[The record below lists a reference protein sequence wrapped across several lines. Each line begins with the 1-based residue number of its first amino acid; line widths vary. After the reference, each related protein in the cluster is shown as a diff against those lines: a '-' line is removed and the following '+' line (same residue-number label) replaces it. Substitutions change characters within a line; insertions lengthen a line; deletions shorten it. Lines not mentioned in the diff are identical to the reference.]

1 MARHM
6 DDKERGRIEF
16 LLDCGRSV
24 TQIATELGRPDSTVS
39 REIQNRRID
48 SEKRYGCSNRLCSR
62 FDECDLQLFDG
73 FSSRIRKNSARC
85 FDRCPRFFEAS
96 CERWAKSPY
105 VCNGCESEPHCPL
118 RKKYY
123 RAAGAQAN
131 YAGVLHASRLGVR
144 VDDTTFGEMDAVVSL
159 GVKKGQSVRHIV
171 ASNPELFKGV
181 KPRTVYDWIDGRL
194 LLAKRHDLPFFRGC
208 KPKRK
213 KMEIKTNAKCRVGR
227 TIQELREWLKENPG
241 VVPCEIDTVIGTIS
255 GKVLFTMIFPDTGL
269 ALAFLRDAKTSQTCT
284 RIFNMLWEIAGPE
297 LFRALFLATLGDNGV
312 EFSDPVMI
320 ECYRPDPE
328 HNPTKLLPRGIRF
341 WYADPYCSTQKPH
354 IERVHEDIRRVLMKG
369 TSFNALD
376 QDGVDLVMSH
386 VNSMHKPS
394 LGDRTPIDLFIE
406 KHGEPGR
413 QLLEK
418 LGIRKIPGNQVTLH
432 PFLLGQKFQRHAD
445 QVTLRKNGVTSAK
458 KTLDQDAKKPG
469 SDK

>member
-1 MARHM
+1 MAKHM
-6 DDKERGRIEF
+6 DDKDRGRIEY
-16 LLDCGRSV
+16 LLDCGKSV
-24 TQIATELGRPDSTVS
+24 TEIAKDLGRPDSTVS

-73 FSSRIRKNSARC
+73 FSSRIRQNSARC

-96 CERWAKSPY
+96 CARWAKSPY
-105 VCNGCESEPHCPL
+105 VCNGCESEPRCPL

-144 VDDTTFGEMDAVVSL
+144 VDDETFGKMDAVVSL

-181 KPRTVYDWIDGRL
+181 KPRTVYDWIDGGL

-241 VVPCEIDTVIGTIS
+241 VVPCEIDTVIGTII
-255 GKVLFTMIFPDTGL
+255 GKVLFTIIFPDTGL
-269 ALAFLRDAKTSQTCT
+269 VLALL
-284 RIFNMLWEIAGPE
+284 
-297 LFRALFLATLGDNGV
+297 RALFLATLGDNGV

-386 VNSMHKPS
+386 VNSMHKPT
-394 LGDRTPIDLFIE
+394 LGDRTPIDVFIE

-418 LGIRKIPGNQVTLH
+418 LGIRRIPGNQVTLH
-432 PFLLGQKFQRHAD
+432 PFLALH
-445 QVTLRKNGVTSAK
+445 
-458 KTLDQDAKKPG
+458 
-469 SDK
+469 

>member
-1 MARHM
+1 MAKHM
-6 DDKERGRIEF
+6 DDKDRGRIEY
-16 LLDCGRSV
+16 LLDCGKSV
-24 TQIATELGRPDSTVS
+24 TEIAKDLGRPDSTVS
-39 REIQNRRID
+39 REIQSRRID

-85 FDRCPRFFEAS
+85 FEHCPRFFEAV
-96 CERWAKSPY
+96 CERWAKTPY
-105 VCNGCESEPHCPL
+105 VCNGCEKEPHCPL

-131 YAGVLHASRLGVR
+131 YTGILHASRLGVH
-144 VDDTTFGEMDAVVSL
+144 VDDESFGKMNEVVSL

-181 KPRTVYDWIDGRL
+181 KPRTVYDWIDGGL

-386 VNSMHKPS
+386 VNSMHKPT

-432 PFLLGQKFQRHAD
+432 PFLLGRKFQRHAD
-445 QVTLRKNGVTSAK
+445 RVTLRKNGVTN
-458 KTLDQDAKKPG
+458 TKKPG

>member
-1 MARHM
+1 MLQQALQSLRRVRPAAFRRVLEQNP
-6 DDKERGRIEF
+6 KELRALLRALPAILRGR
-16 LLDCGRSV
+16 LR
-24 TQIATELGRPDSTVS
+24 TLGQDPV
-39 REIQNRRID
+39 
-48 SEKRYGCSNRLCSR
+48 RLQR
-62 FDECDLQLFDG
+62 M
-73 FSSRIRKNSARC
+73 R
-85 FDRCPRFFEAS
+85 
-96 CERWAKSPY
+96 
-105 VCNGCESEPHCPL
+105 SEPHCPL

-144 VDDTTFGEMDAVVSL
+144 VDDETFGKMDAVVSL

-181 KPRTVYDWIDGRL
+181 KPRTVYDWIDGGL

-269 ALAFLRDAKTSQTCT
+269 ALAFLRDAKTSKTCT

-320 ECYRPDPE
+320 ECYRPDQ
-328 HNPTKLLPRGIRF
+328 I
-341 WYADPYCSTQKPH
+341 
-354 IERVHEDIRRVLMKG
+354 
-369 TSFNALD
+369 
-376 QDGVDLVMSH
+376 
-386 VNSMHKPS
+386 
-394 LGDRTPIDLFIE
+394 
-406 KHGEPGR
+406 GR
-413 QLLEK
+413 
-418 LGIRKIPGNQVTLH
+418 
-432 PFLLGQKFQRHAD
+432 A
-445 QVTLRKNGVTSAK
+445 A
-458 KTLDQDAKKPG
+458 
-469 SDK
+469 

>member
-96 CERWAKSPY
+96 CARWAKSPY
-105 VCNGCESEPHCPL
+105 VCNGCESEPRCPL

-144 VDDTTFGEMDAVVSL
+144 VDDETFGKMDAVVSL

-181 KPRTVYDWIDGRL
+181 KPRTVYDWIDGGL

-297 LFRALFLATLGDNGV
+297 LFRALFLATLGDNCV

-386 VNSMHKPS
+386 VNSMHKPT

-432 PFLLGQKFQRHAD
+432 PFLLGRKFQRHAD
-445 QVTLRKNGVTSAK
+445 RVTLRKNGVTN
-458 KTLDQDAKKPG
+458 TKKPG

>member
-1 MARHM
+1 MAKHM
-6 DDKERGRIEF
+6 DDKDRGRIEY
-16 LLDCGRSV
+16 LLDCGKSV
-24 TQIATELGRPDSTVS
+24 TEIAKDLGRPDSTVS

-85 FDRCPRFFEAS
+85 FEHCPRFFEAV
-96 CERWAKSPY
+96 CERWAKAPY
-105 VCNGCESEPHCPL
+105 VCNGCEKEPHCPL

-131 YAGVLHASRLGVR
+131 YTGILHASRLGVH
-144 VDDTTFGEMDAVVSL
+144 VDDESFGKMNEVVSL

-171 ASNPELFKGV
+171 ASNPELFKGA

-194 LLAKRHDLPFFRGC
+194 LLAKRHDLPFFRGN
-208 KPKRK
+208 KPKPK
-213 KMEIKTNAKCRVGR
+213 KLEIKTNAKCRVGR

-241 VVPCEIDTVIGTIS
+241 VVPCEVDTVIGSIS

-312 EFSDPVMI
+312 EFSDPAMI

-354 IERVHEDIRRVLMKG
+354 VERVHEDIRRVLMKG

-376 QDGVDLVMSH
+376 QDGVGLVMSH

-413 QLLEK
+413 QFLEK

-432 PFLLGQKFQRHAD
+432 PFLLGRKFQRHAD
-445 QVTLRKNGVTSAK
+445 KVTLRKNGVTSAK
-458 KTLDQDAKKPG
+458 KTPNQDAKKPE
-469 SDK
+469 SNK

>member
-1 MARHM
+1 
-6 DDKERGRIEF
+6 
-16 LLDCGRSV
+16 
-24 TQIATELGRPDSTVS
+24 
-39 REIQNRRID
+39 
-48 SEKRYGCSNRLCSR
+48 
-62 FDECDLQLFDG
+62 
-73 FSSRIRKNSARC
+73 
-85 FDRCPRFFEAS
+85 
-96 CERWAKSPY
+96 
-105 VCNGCESEPHCPL
+105 
-118 RKKYY
+118 
-123 RAAGAQAN
+123 
-131 YAGVLHASRLGVR
+131 
-144 VDDTTFGEMDAVVSL
+144 
-159 GVKKGQSVRHIV
+159 
-171 ASNPELFKGV
+171 
-181 KPRTVYDWIDGRL
+181 
-194 LLAKRHDLPFFRGC
+194 
-208 KPKRK
+208 
-213 KMEIKTNAKCRVGR
+213 
-227 TIQELREWLKENPG
+227 
-241 VVPCEIDTVIGTIS
+241 
-255 GKVLFTMIFPDTGL
+255 
-269 ALAFLRDAKTSQTCT
+269 
-284 RIFNMLWEIAGPE
+284 MLWEIAGPE

-418 LGIRKIPGNQVTLH
+418 LGIRRIPGNQVTLH
-432 PFLLGQKFQRHAD
+432 PFLLGRKFQRHAD
-445 QVTLRKNGVTSAK
+445 RVTLRKNGVTSAK

>member
-96 CERWAKSPY
+96 CARWAKSPY
-105 VCNGCESEPHCPL
+105 VCNGCESEPRCPL

-144 VDDTTFGEMDAVVSL
+144 VDDETFGKMDAVVSL

-181 KPRTVYDWIDGRL
+181 KPRTVYDWIDGGL

-213 KMEIKTNAKCRVGR
+213 KMGIKTNAKCRVGR

-413 QLLEK
+413 QFLEK

-445 QVTLRKNGVTSAK
+445 KVTLRKNGVTSAK
-458 KTLDQDAKKPG
+458 KTPNQDAKKPG

>member
-96 CERWAKSPY
+96 CARWAKSPY
-105 VCNGCESEPHCPL
+105 VCNGCESEPRCPL

-144 VDDTTFGEMDAVVSL
+144 VDDETFGKMDAVVSL

-181 KPRTVYDWIDGRL
+181 KPRTVYDWIDGGL

-413 QLLEK
+413 QFLEK

-432 PFLLGQKFQRHAD
+432 PFLLGRKFQRHAD
-445 QVTLRKNGVTSAK
+445 RVTLRKNGVTN
-458 KTLDQDAKKPG
+458 TKKPG